1 MRHCKR
7 YLPLL
12 ILICLITAFFAFG
25 LEQYFTFEMLQNHR
39 QELLHLVESHFVF
52 ASLIYMLV
60 YIAIVALSVPGG
72 AVMTIT
78 GGFMFGMALGTFY
91 VVFAATIGAT
101 ILFIIAKTSL
111 GDPLREKAGPW
122 LDKLAK
128 GFQKDAFS
136 YLLFLRLI
144 PLFPFFAVN
153 PAPAF
158 LGVKT
163 RTYIIATFIGI
174 IPGTFVFSS
183 VGSGIGSVFDS
194 GETFDPAGI
203 LTIEVWIALV
213 GLAVLSIAPVVYK
226 KIKGKR

>member
-25 LEQYFTFEMLQNHR
+25 LEQYFTFEMLKNHR
-39 QELLHLVESHFVF
+39 QELLHLVESYFVF

-78 GGFMFGMALGTFY
+78 GGFMFGMALGTLY

-111 GDPLREKAGPW
+111 GDPLRDKAGPW

-153 PAPAF
+153 LAPAF